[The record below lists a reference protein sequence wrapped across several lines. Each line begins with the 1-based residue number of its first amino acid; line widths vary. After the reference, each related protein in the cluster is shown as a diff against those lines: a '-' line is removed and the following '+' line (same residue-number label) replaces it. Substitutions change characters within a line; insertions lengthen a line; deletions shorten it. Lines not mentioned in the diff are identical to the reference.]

1 MTMANS
7 SKHNLVKH
15 QVKIG
20 GMQCSF
26 CTETIRNALSKM
38 NGVYQVRVSLSH
50 EEALI
55 YYDLGRVTSEQ
66 LENTLRSLGYSVRSP
81 DKLRSFEEEEADLR
95 HLAILGRCVNCR
107 G

>member
-1 MTMANS
+1 MANS
-7 SKHNLVKH
+7 SEQNLAKH

-38 NGVYQVRVSLSH
+38 NGVHQVRVSLSH

-55 YYDLGRVTSEQ
+55 HYDPWRVTPKQ

-81 DKLRSFEEEEADLR
+81 DKLRSFEEEELSCGIWLFWGA
-95 HLAILGRCVNCR
+95 V
-107 G
+107 